1 MSARVWGLLIFLSV
15 LWGGSFLF
23 VGLAVGELPPVT
35 LVFLRIVIAAALLVA
50 VLRASGLSL
59 PRDAAGIRDLTVMGI
74 LNNVVPF
81 VLIVWAQQTIP
92 AGLASIFNATT
103 PIFAVVLTHAL
114 TDEKATPLKL
124 AGVALGLVGVAVLVG
139 FDRFD
144 GFGVALMAELALL
157 GAACSYGLSSVWG
170 RRFRGR
176 PAMVTATGQLL
187 ASSAILLPIMLV
199 VDAPWTL
206 AMPSGR
212 ALMAVGALAVLSTA
226 LAYVVFFRI
235 IVLAGAT
242 SAMLVTLLVP
252 ASAVLLGAIF
262 LGERLALQ
270 HFAGMAVIAAGLL
283 AIDGRLPRAIGRR
296 LGLA

>member
-1 MSARVWGLLIFLSV
+1 MSARVWGLLVFLSV

-23 VGLAVGELPPVT
+23 IGIAVAELPPVT
-35 LVFLRIVIAAALLVA
+35 LVFVRIVIAAALLVA
-50 VLRASGLSL
+50 VLHASGSAL
-59 PRDAAGIRDLTVMGI
+59 PRDAAGIRDIAVMGI
-74 LNNVVPF
+74 LNNVIPF
-81 VLIVWAQQTIP
+81 VLIVWAQKTIP

-103 PIFAVVLTHAL
+103 PIFAVVLTHLL

-124 AGVALGLVGVAVLVG
+124 AGVALGLAGVAVLVG

-144 GFGVALMAELALL
+144 GFTGALAAEAALL

-176 PAMVTATGQLL
+176 PAMVTAAGQLV
-187 ASSAILLPIMLV
+187 ASSVILLPIMLV
-199 VDAPWTL
+199 VDAPWSL
-206 AMPSGR
+206 PLPSAR
-212 ALMAVGALAVLSTA
+212 TMMAVGALAVLSTA

-235 IVLAGAT
+235 IVLSGPT

-252 ASAVLLGAIF
+252 ASAVLLGAAV
-262 LGERLALQ
+262 LGERLEPQ

-283 AIDGRLPRAIGRR
+283 AIDGRLPRAVGRR